1 MKLSFV
7 PFRSAAASI
16 AVATL
21 LAACAVGPDYVRPTL
36 DVPAAFKEAPPTGD
50 WKSAAPQLAG
60 SHEPWWQVFGDP
72 VLDGLMTD
80 AERANQNL
88 RVAEAQYRQAEA
100 LASVARSALYP
111 TIGANFGAQRARGG
125 ANINN
130 ANSTGRI
137 IGVETTNLSASWAPD
152 LWGSVRRTIEA
163 NDANVQASADD
174 LAGVHLSIQTALAQD
189 YLQLRN
195 TDEQRDLYAATIG
208 AYTRALNVTR
218 AQYDAG
224 VALRSD
230 LALAESQLG
239 SAQAAAV
246 DLEASR
252 AQFEHAIAVLTG
264 RAPARFSLPRALPG
278 QSLALS
284 LPTIPAGLP
293 SELLERRP
301 DIAAA
306 ERRVAQANANIGV
319 AEAAYFPNLLLS
331 VTGGFSA
338 VAIGNLF
345 DTPNRVWSLGA
356 TLAET
361 LFDGGLRRARD
372 RQAVALWDASVGTYK
387 QTVLNGFQQVED
399 NLSNLNVL
407 DREVTFQAQAVKAG
421 QIAERLA
428 LTQYRAGTGT
438 YLAVVTAQTLSL
450 VNQRTAVQLHGRQ
463 FFASVALV
471 TAIGGGWQVGDAVMA
486 GTPGNPRTGTA
497 AGGDARAAT
506 HDNASAGAGS
516 NAPAAIG
523 NSASARAGHSAAAAV
538 SAGAG
543 ASRNAPAAI
552 SSAASSDAIT
562 ESASTPAGSTR
573 PTPKLA
579 PSPS

>member
-1 MKLSFV
+1 MKLLFV
-7 PFRSAAASI
+7 PFRSAAVSI

-36 DVPAAFKEAPPTGD
+36 DMPAAFKEAPPAGD
-50 WKSAAPQLAG
+50 WKFAAPRLAG

-111 TIGANFGAQRARGG
+111 TIGANFGAQRARVG

-195 TDEQRDLYAATIG
+195 TDEQRDLYAATIV

-278 QSLALS
+278 QSLSLS

-319 AEAAYFPNLLLS
+319 AEAAYFPNLILS

-338 VAIGNLF
+338 IAIGNLF

-372 RQAVALWDASVGTYK
+372 RQAVAIWDASVGTYK

-471 TAIGGGWQVGDAVMA
+471 TAIGGGWQVGDAVAA
-486 GTPGNPRTGTA
+486 GIPGNPRTGA
-497 AGGDARAAT
+497 AARGVDAHAAT
-506 HDNASAGAGS
+506 HDDASASAGN

-523 NSASARAGHSAAAAV
+523 NSASASAGHNASA

-543 ASRNAPAAI
+543 NNAPAAI
-552 SSAASSDAIT
+552 DSAASSGDIT
-562 ESASTPAGSTR
+562 ESASTRAGSTR

-579 PSPS
+579 PSPP